1 MGGPASGVP
10 RPSSGAGRTEL
21 HYAPPTQRIEPK
33 CTPLLDLDAGFEGNF
48 RPTMVTDGMGVIT
61 DDIAQIAE
69 KAFAGK
75 LSACATLIHSKNLR
89 YYSKF

>member
-21 HYAPPTQRIEPK
+21 HYDPPRRIEPK
-33 CTPLLDLDAGFEGNF
+33 CTPLHDLDAGFEGNF

-61 DDIAQIAE
+61 DDIAPIAE
-69 KAFAGK
+69 NAFAVK
-75 LSACATLIHSKNLR
+75 LSACAAPTIQQ
-89 YYSKF
+89 Y